1 MLTGEPGNMLIPE
14 KKFQK
19 KEDNLLKSMLHLG
32 PIYRPTLDELLDNLG
47 YKPKIKQIEEPEKP
61 IS

>member
-14 KKFQK
+14 KKFQA

-32 PIYRPTLDELLDNLG
+32 PNYRPTIDELLKDLG
-47 YKPKIKQIEEPEKP
+47 YKANINLI
-61 IS
+61 I